1 MNQLFFKVK
10 QHAHG
15 KTYDIFYGDPNNI
28 ESAKYLG
35 HVGQVVD
42 GINRPTGTWCYTMN
56 DEKQTMNWKAGKSF
70 RQAAV
75 RLAHKN
81 GVAKDVKA

>member
-1 MNQLFFKVK
+1 MNQLFYKTV

-15 KTYDIFYGDPNNI
+15 KTYNIFYGDPANI
-28 ESAKYLG
+28 EAAKYLG
-35 HVGQVVD
+35 HVGMVL
-42 GINRPTGTWCYTMN
+42 GSLNRPTGRWCYTMN
-56 DEKQTMNWKAGKSF
+56 DEKQTMNWNAGGSL
-70 RQAAV
+70 RQAAI